1 MNKRPEHKNECKDAP
16 LPTITNDSMAAG
28 SPHPPF
34 GQKPSPEE
42 IWEKVDSNMSDFY
55 TNVDDVLIEAFK
67 KLNSKSSKSEL
78 ITNILS
84 FIKLFENGKYS
95 PR

>member
-16 LPTITNDSMAAG
+16 LPTITNGSMAAG

-42 IWEKVDSNMSDFY
+42 IWEKD
-55 TNVDDVLIEAFK
+55 
-67 KLNSKSSKSEL
+67 
-78 ITNILS
+78 
-84 FIKLFENGKYS
+84 
-95 PR
+95 

>member
-1 MNKRPEHKNECKDAP
+1 MPVGC
-16 LPTITNDSMAAG
+16 TGYMA
-28 SPHPPF
+28 
-34 GQKPSPEE
+34 EE
-42 IWEKVDSNMSDFY
+42 NMGKKWTQICQIFY